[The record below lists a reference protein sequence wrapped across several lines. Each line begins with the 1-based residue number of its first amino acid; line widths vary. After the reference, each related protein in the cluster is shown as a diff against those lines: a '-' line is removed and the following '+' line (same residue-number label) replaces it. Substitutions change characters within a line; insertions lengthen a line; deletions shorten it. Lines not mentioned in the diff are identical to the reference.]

1 MHFFEFWFT
10 NLSEGIPPEGE
21 HIESICVKANRPP
34 KSLEE
39 ASEWV
44 QEDLKLA
51 GYSRV
56 CFVRESGLRRSREGF
71 RSVRIRRKTCIGVNN
86 D

>member
-56 CFVRESGLRRSREGF
+56 CFVREVDSEEATRDFDLYESDEKPVLG
-71 RSVRIRRKTCIGVNN
+71 
-86 D
+86 